1 MRVRPLGAVAMDVDG
16 TFRASGGESRIVR
29 SVATDSRTVEP
40 GSLFVALGGERQDG
54 HRFVADAAR
63 RGAVGAL
70 VRSGAAVADA
80 DPAGL
85 VDVDDPG
92 RALLDL
98 ARAERS
104 ALRAVVVGVTGS
116 TGKTTTKD
124 FIGAV
129 LGRRYRTVASLASFN
144 NEVGLPLTLLRAD
157 AETDVLVCE
166 MGARG
171 AGHIRAL
178 CAVARPSIGVVTNV
192 GVAHMELFGSPEV
205 LRAAKAELPEALP
218 PDGWAVLNAD
228 DAVVRAYAGR
238 TRAQTLLFGTS
249 AEATVRAEDV
259 SIDRRT
265 GRATFDLVIGS
276 DRSRVLLPVPGEH
289 MVPNAL
295 AAAAVGSILDVGIGE
310 TADALGG
317 AEMSA
322 GRMQVL
328 DGAAG
333 VRIVDDAYNA
343 NPTSMGAALRA
354 ARWMAGDGRCIAVLG
369 AMAELG
375 PIEEDEHLR
384 IGELVAR
391 LGIDELVTV
400 GPGAELIAV
409 GAGREGVEPDRIH
422 RTSDGDEAVD
432 VVRTLLRPGDVVLV
446 KASRVARLERVA
458 RRLADVDDG
467 KTGATRT
474 AKGIVA

>member
-1 MRVRPLGAVAMDVDG
+1 MRARPLVAVAMDVGG
-16 TFRASGGESRIVR
+16 TIRAPGGESHIVR

-40 GSLFVALGGERQDG
+40 GALFVALAGERQDG
-54 HRFVADAAR
+54 HRFVADAAQ

-70 VRSGAAVADA
+70 VSRGAPVQGA

-98 ARAERS
+98 ARVERS
-104 ALRAVVVGVTGS
+104 ALSAVVVGVTGS

-124 FIGAV
+124 FIAAV
-129 LGRRYRTVASLASFN
+129 LGRRLRTVASLASFN

-157 AETDVLVCE
+157 PETEVVVCE

-171 AGHIRAL
+171 PGHIRAL
-178 CAVARPSIGVVTNV
+178 CAVARPTIGVVTNV

-218 PDGWAVLNAD
+218 SDGWAVLNAD
-228 DAVVRAYAGR
+228 DAVVRAYAER
-238 TRAQTLLFGTS
+238 TLARTLLFGS
-249 AEATVRAEDV
+249 APEAAVRAEDV

-289 MVPNAL
+289 MVPNAVG
-295 AAAAVGSILDVGIGE
+295 AAAVGWILDVGIE
-310 TADALGG
+310 ESAEALGG

-328 DGAAG
+328 DGGTG

-343 NPTSMGAALRA
+343 NPTSMAAALRA
-354 ARWMAGDGRCIAVLG
+354 ADGRRRT
-369 AMAELG
+369 M
-375 PIEEDEHLR
+375 
-384 IGELVAR
+384 
-391 LGIDELVTV
+391 
-400 GPGAELIAV
+400 
-409 GAGREGVEPDRIH
+409 H
-422 RTSDGDEAVD
+422 R
-432 VVRTLLRPGDVVLV
+432 R
-446 KASRVARLERVA
+446 A
-458 RRLADVDDG
+458 RRHG
-467 KTGATRT
+467 GARSHLGGRT
-474 AKGIVA
+474 PPHR